1 MAGASLQET
10 LAQAQKLPP
19 DPIKAK
25 KNGEEAV
32 SVGRGVKV
40 EKKADGGGK
49 DAVQKEE
56 PLPKDLQALYPDAD
70 LSGVM
75 VHYESPE
82 AAKKGVQ
89 GFVDGQTIEVAP
101 GVDRQTVLRH
111 EIAHIVQQRAG
122 QGKKGASEGKAE
134 EQATKAETQ
143 KMSEED
149 LGAAPPG
156 KKLNKETNAN
166 DRGMPKLEFNGF
178 KFEKVSGEF
187 NKELA
192 KSDWE
197 PKDLFKKEMWW
208 RFPAFPAGG
217 LYVKASG
224 TFEPSAKLMAK
235 ASYSWDNTKK
245 AFEVK
250 GALEGELKA
259 AVTFAVEGGAGINL
273 VIQRGGVGLEAA
285 ATVEAFAKMSRSLAF
300 SVSEKGVSFA
310 AVPLEFE
317 FGAALKAALSL
328 VLWTDGWFWDDKWRW
343 TFAEWTIASLTG
355 YKGVFELG
363 GGAGERVSAAYKH
376 IRPGAFNWGA
386 PPEATEAS
394 GKKI

>member
-149 LGAAPPG
+149 LGA
-156 KKLNKETNAN
+156 
-166 DRGMPKLEFNGF
+166 
-178 KFEKVSGEF
+178 
-187 NKELA
+187 
-192 KSDWE
+192 
-197 PKDLFKKEMWW
+197 
-208 RFPAFPAGG
+208 
-217 LYVKASG
+217 
-224 TFEPSAKLMAK
+224 
-235 ASYSWDNTKK
+235 
-245 AFEVK
+245 
-250 GALEGELKA
+250 
-259 AVTFAVEGGAGINL
+259 
-273 VIQRGGVGLEAA
+273 
-285 ATVEAFAKMSRSLAF
+285 
-300 SVSEKGVSFA
+300 
-310 AVPLEFE
+310 
-317 FGAALKAALSL
+317 
-328 VLWTDGWFWDDKWRW
+328 
-343 TFAEWTIASLTG
+343 
-355 YKGVFELG
+355 
-363 GGAGERVSAAYKH
+363 
-376 IRPGAFNWGA
+376 
-386 PPEATEAS
+386 
-394 GKKI
+394 